1 MCHDAPLPLI
11 RITELTIEK
20 ELQDNDENKVT
31 AALYSLFIQLL
42 FHHHHYLFTRCLFPK
57 IGWEK
62 IMMVMKIDK
71 QVNNR

>member
-31 AALYSLFIQLL
+31 AALYSLFI
-42 FHHHHYLFTRCLFPK
+42 
-57 IGWEK
+57 
-62 IMMVMKIDK
+62 
-71 QVNNR
+71 